1 MSVRFITRIG
11 PNSAVSFGPVLA
23 LLSLVLLVP
32 VNLGIALVK
41 LAVWVAERIRGHRVQ
56 HV

>member
-32 VNLGIALVK
+32 VNLGIALAKVVMWTIEK
-41 LAVWVAERIRGHRVQ
+41 VQHRVQ